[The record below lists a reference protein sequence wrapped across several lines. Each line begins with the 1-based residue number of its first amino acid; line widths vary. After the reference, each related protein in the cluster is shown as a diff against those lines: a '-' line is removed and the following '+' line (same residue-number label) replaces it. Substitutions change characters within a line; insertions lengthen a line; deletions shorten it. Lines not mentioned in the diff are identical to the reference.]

1 MYSSKNWKFHSSSQQ
16 IKRNS
21 FVHLCWAH
29 CPFKNSHAWSRGD
42 IVWPWTVHFL
52 WRSDGNIYLYW
63 QPVCEQYH
71 RDQVVCPPNVR
82 QGLFT
87 TAAVDN
93 MDHNPSTTTATDS
106 FHGTRI
112 SLFQQPNNRNS
123 GTDRREH
130 RILDKTPN
138 GWTVRAPRVIHQ
150 CTPVDVAKERSPNTR
165 EWWTSQG

>member
-1 MYSSKNWKFHSSSQQ
+1 MREVVETLFDLGLSISY
-16 IKRNS
+16 
-21 FVHLCWAH
+21 
-29 CPFKNSHAWSRGD
+29 
-42 IVWPWTVHFL
+42 
-52 WRSDGNIYLYW
+52 DGVMEISTSIGNC
-63 QPVCEQYH
+63 VCEQYH

-138 GWTVRAPRVIHQ
+138 G
-150 CTPVDVAKERSPNTR
+150 
-165 EWWTSQG
+165 